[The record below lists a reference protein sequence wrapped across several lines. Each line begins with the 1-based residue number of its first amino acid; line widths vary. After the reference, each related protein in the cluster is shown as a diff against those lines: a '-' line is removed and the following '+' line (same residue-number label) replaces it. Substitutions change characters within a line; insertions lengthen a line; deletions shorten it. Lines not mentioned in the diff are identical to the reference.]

1 MKDATNEKMIKKINR
16 KTENGKDKEVILKLK
31 GITKNFPGVIAL
43 DIVNLDIIKGEVHGI
58 VGENGAGK
66 STLCNVITGIYRA
79 DEGEIFFKGNKVKFN
94 SPSESLEAG
103 IRIVYQERNLVSY
116 FNGEE
121 NIYLNSEFKNCFG
134 VIKKDKIRKPV
145 EYLKSKYNI
154 KIDTKKIINE
164 LSPSAKQMIEIMRA
178 LLYEP
183 EILIL
188 DEPTSSLSEN
198 DVAVLMKLISDLKEE
213 GVSII

>member
-16 KTENGKDKEVILKLK
+16 KTENGKDKEVILELK

-43 DIVNLDIIKGEVHGI
+43 DKVNLDIIKGEVHGI

-134 VIKKDKIRKPV
+134 VIQKDKIRKAV
-145 EYLKSKYNI
+145 ESLKGKYNI
-154 KIDTKKIINE
+154 KIDTKKPINE
-164 LSPSAKQMIEIMRA
+164 LSPSSKQMIEIMRA

-198 DVAVLMKLISDLKEE
+198 DVAVLMKLISDLRKE